1 MRFLSRELPEEE
13 REEFSREMGLKSS
26 GLEKLIRV
34 GYDLLGLITFYT
46 TVGDELRAW
55 TVKRGTGAP
64 QAAGKVH
71 TDMERGFIRAEV
83 ISFEDF
89 IAAGSEPAAREK
101 GLMSSEGKDYVV
113 RDGDVIQFRFS
124 T

>member
-1 MRFLSRELPEEE
+1 
-13 REEFSREMGLKSS
+13 MGLKSS

-34 GYDLLGLITFYT
+34 GYDLLGLISFYT

-55 TVKRGTGAP
+55 TVKRGTRAP

-71 TDMERGFIRAEV
+71 TDMEQGFIRAEV

-89 IAAGSEPAAREK
+89 IAAGSESAAREK

-113 RDGDVIQFRFS
+113 RDGEVIQFRFS